1 MSVDTEN
8 PAFRSMFREYD
19 VRGRVSD
26 EELNVASVRLIVAA
40 YAELVAARGIRRAV
54 VGYDNRTIS
63 PAFAEAAC
71 EALVEAD
78 FEVFFLGL
86 AISPYVYAAQY
97 FCESEG
103 AVMITASH
111 NPDGWSG
118 FKFGKGYSKT
128 LESADIRELFERVQ
142 RRGAEAGDSSTCD
155 SATGGSTSIP
165 GNRVDVDLRER
176 YISEIVSR
184 IHMGPH
190 PPRVVIDAGNG
201 GAGLFAWEV
210 FFRLGCPTFQLN
222 CDPDT
227 SYPHYFPNPS
237 NLVARTA
244 LRSMVLHPAIH
255 AEIGIGYDGDGDRL
269 GVIDEKG
276 ADVYSDLVLAVL
288 AKQLLERKP
297 GATVVFDVKCSQALA
312 EVITADGGV
321 PEMYKTGHSYIKAH
335 MHEIAADLAGERSGH
350 LFIGGDDYFGF
361 DDAVFASAK
370 LVEYLS
376 HKEKP
381 LSAVI
386 ASMPQYVTSP
396 EIKAECSD
404 VEKYRIVEDVTALFK
419 ERYPGRV
426 NDINGAR
433 VRFEHGWGLVRASSN
448 LPELVLI
455 FEADTEEHL
464 REIYATFREVLSAYD
479 AVDTAW
485 GNDPYL

>member
-1 MSVDTEN
+1 
-8 PAFRSMFREYD
+8 MFREYD

-26 EELNVASVRLIVAA
+26 EELNPASVRLIVSA
-40 YAELVAARGIRRAV
+40 YAELVAARGIKRAV
-54 VGYDNRTIS
+54 VGFDNRVIS
-63 PAFAEAAC
+63 PAFADAAV
-71 EALVEAD
+71 EALVEAG
-78 FEVFFLGL
+78 FEVYYLGL

-97 FCESEG
+97 FLESEG

-128 LESADIRELFERVQ
+128 LESFDIRELFERVEQ
-142 RRGAEAGDSSTCD
+142 LAGAPTP
-155 SATGGSTSIP
+155 ATTPGSRI
-165 GNRVDVDLRER
+165 DIDLHER
-176 YISEIVSR
+176 YISEIVGR
-184 IHMGPH
+184 IKMGPH

-210 FFRLGCPTFQLN
+210 FHRLGCPTFQLN

-237 NLVARTA
+237 NLKAREA
-244 LRSMVLHPAIH
+244 LRSMVLHPYIQADL
-255 AEIGIGYDGDGDRL
+255 GIGYDGDGDRL
-269 GVIDEKG
+269 GVIDGQG
-276 ADVYSDLVLAVL
+276 ADIYSDMVLAVL
-288 AKQLLERKP
+288 AQQLLERKP

-312 EVITADGGV
+312 ETITNGGGI

-335 MHEIAADLAGERSGH
+335 MHEINADLAGERSGH

-370 LVEYLS
+370 LVEHLS
-376 HKEKP
+376 QQSES
-381 LSAVI
+381 LAEII
-386 ASMPQYVTSP
+386 AAMPQYVTSP
-396 EIKAECSD
+396 EIKAECAD
-404 VEKYRIVEDVTALFK
+404 TEKYAIVEAVTELFK
-419 ERYPGRV
+419 QRYPGQV

-433 VRFEHGWGLVRASSN
+433 VSYQHGWGLVRASSN

-464 REIYATFREVLSAYD
+464 REIRAEFKEVLGAYP
-479 AVDTAW
+479 AVAETW
-485 GNDPYL
+485 GNDPY